1 MISKLVDGD
10 PHIPYR
16 QSKLTHMLKDS
27 LGGNSKTLM
36 VVAISPASTN
46 YDETMSS
53 LRYADRAKRI
63 KNKAKI
69 NEDPKDA

>member
-1 MISKLVDGD
+1 M
-10 PHIPYR
+10 
-16 QSKLTHMLKDS
+16 
-27 LGGNSKTLM
+27 GGNAKTLM
-36 VVAISPASTN
+36 VVAISPASSN

-63 KNKAKI
+63 KNKARI